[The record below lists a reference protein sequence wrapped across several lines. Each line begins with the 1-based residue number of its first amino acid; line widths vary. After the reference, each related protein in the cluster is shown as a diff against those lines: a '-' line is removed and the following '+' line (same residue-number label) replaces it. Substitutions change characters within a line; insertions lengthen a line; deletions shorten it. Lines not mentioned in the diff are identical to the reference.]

1 MMREKLFPL
10 SFTVLPFVLSLLFDH
25 PDFALIFASNC
36 AIGYTN
42 KIVKI
47 YRKLGNMEMASI
59 YLNGLRLEM
68 KTQTVATTNNP
79 SSKRS
84 GKLVPCG
91 RRYMI
96 TIILYSTIALR

>member
-10 SFTVLPFVLSLLFDH
+10 SFTVLPFVLSVLFDH
-25 PDFALIFASNC
+25 PDFVLIFASNC

-59 YLNGLRLEM
+59 DLNGLRLEM
-68 KTQTVATTNNP
+68 KTQTVARTNNP
-79 SSKRS
+79 SSQTFR
-84 GKLVPCG
+84 
-91 RRYMI
+91 
-96 TIILYSTIALR
+96 